1 MLVALCILCALLAL
15 GLVAA
20 LLALDYARADLR
32 ETRELYGD
40 VRHVCDALR
49 LGLPLDPGDVA
60 LARYLLGDEGL
71 AALRRRQ

>member
-1 MLVALCILCALLAL
+1 MLVALCVLCVLLAL

-20 LLALDYARADLR
+20 LLALDCARSDLK
-32 ETRELYGD
+32 ETRALYGD

-71 AALRRRQ
+71 AALRRR

>member
-20 LLALDYARADLR
+20 LLALAYARADLK

-49 LGLPLDPGDVA
+49 LGLPMDPADLA

-71 AALRRRQ
+71 AAIRRR

>member
-1 MLVALCILCALLAL
+1 MLVALCVLCAIFAL

-20 LLALDYARADLR
+20 LLALDCARSDLK
-32 ETRELYGD
+32 ETRALYGD

>member
-20 LLALDYARADLR
+20 LLALDCERSDLK
-32 ETRELYGD
+32 ETRALYGD

-71 AALRRRQ
+71 AALRRR

>member
-1 MLVALCILCALLAL
+1 MLVALGILCALLAL

-20 LLALDYARADLR
+20 LLALDCERSDLK
-32 ETRELYGD
+32 ETRALYGD

-49 LGLPLDPGDVA
+49 LGLPMDPTDLA

-71 AALRRRQ
+71 AAIRRR